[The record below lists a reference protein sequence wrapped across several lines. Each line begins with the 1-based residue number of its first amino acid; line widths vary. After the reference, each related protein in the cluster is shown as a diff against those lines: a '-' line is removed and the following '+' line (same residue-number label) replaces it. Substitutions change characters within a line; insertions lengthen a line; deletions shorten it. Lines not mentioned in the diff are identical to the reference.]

1 VIEVA
6 VLFALGFT
14 LAHVRL
20 GLSDVLRM
28 LAILAA
34 GSIPSER
41 SAWRSD
47 TSRNRIRLRFR
58 ESDLS
63 ANGLFLGLL
72 DASGTSSEAL
82 QHAAVYFPAYH
93 LNRLALG
100 VLGAD
105 RDHAYW
111 GRWQALACFT
121 AIFLSL
127 AMVGYRRDN
136 AGNNE
141 VA

>member
-1 VIEVA
+1 
-6 VLFALGFT
+6 
-14 LAHVRL
+14 
-20 GLSDVLRM
+20 M

-34 GSIPSER
+34 GSIPFG
-41 SAWRSD
+41 A
-47 TSRNRIRLRFR
+47 
-58 ESDLS
+58 
-63 ANGLFLGLL
+63 LGLAL
-72 DASGTSSEAL
+72 GYFAKPDSAPVFVNLIYLPMAFFSGLWMPVELLPKAL

-93 LNRLALG
+93 LSRLALG

-111 GRWQALACFT
+111 GHWQALACFT
-121 AIFLSL
+121 AIFLGL

-136 AGNNE
+136 ARNNG